1 MDFRI
6 IFQIRD
12 KKFWWMDVIFYFVI
26 SLLIATVLCY
36 LMFLI
41 KNNIQR
47 ADIKKE
53 IAALETVGT
62 DQQKEQE
69 KEVINY
75 QKKII
80 DFTDLFSNHEFA
92 SNVFAFMQ
100 KQTMPNIWFKQ
111 FVLDRKNSKVQLSG
125 ESDDMEDFSRQVASF
140 EKNEYVKNLG
150 VLNSTLGE
158 SARVQFNFNLA
169 MDPKIFAYIAD
180 IPQDSE
186 VTTSSE
192 PVIQLGEGALSNQN
206 LITIFHL
213 LLTPEVVGTVDHQNH
228 TIVLNVPQG
237 TDIKNLRTSIIISS
251 GAAVVPESGAVQD
264 FSNPVVYRVTAQDGS
279 VQDYV
284 AMVNILSG
292 EAEAQSQS
300 KPANIWAIVTL
311 ILVIIAVISGIVF
324 FAFKK
329 FKKKKEAQPPI

>member
-36 LMFLI
+36 FMFLI
-41 KNNIQR
+41 KNSIQR
-47 ADIKKE
+47 ADIEKE

-62 DQQKEQE
+62 EQQKEQE
-69 KEVINY
+69 KEVISY

-92 SNVFAFMQ
+92 SNTFAFMQ

-125 ESDDMEDFSRQVASF
+125 ESDDMEFFSRQVASF
-140 EKNEYVKNLG
+140 EKNEYVKNVG

-169 MDPKIFAYIAD
+169 LDPKIFAYIAD
-180 IPQDSE
+180 ASQGSE
-186 VTTSSE
+186 DTVSPSSQ
-192 PVIQLGEGALSNQN
+192 PVIQPGEGALSNQN

-213 LLTPEVVGTVDHQNH
+213 LLTPEVAGTVDHQNH

-237 TDIKNLRTSIIISS
+237 TDVENLKTSIIISS
-251 GAAVVPESGAVQD
+251 GAAVAPESGAAQD

-279 VQDYV
+279 VQDYT
-284 AMVNILSG
+284 ATVNILSG
-292 EAEAQSQS
+292 EAEVQSQS
-300 KPANIWAIVTL
+300 KPVNIWAIVML
-311 ILVIIAVISGIVF
+311 ILIIIAVISVIVF

-329 FKKKKEAQPPI
+329 FKKKNAS